1 MSKIISTDEA
11 PQAIGPYSQAVKS
24 GGLLFLSG
32 QIPLN
37 KQGEMN
43 DGDIEAKTRQV
54 FKNIEAILTA
64 ENLSLSHVIKVN
76 IYLVD
81 IANFDIVN
89 QVMSSL
95 FTAPY
100 PARAL
105 VEVSA
110 LPKASEVE
118 VEIVAEAP
126 ESN

>member
-11 PQAIGPYSQAVKS
+11 PQAIGPYSQAVRS

-54 FKNIEAILTA
+54 FKNIEAILAA

-81 IANFDIVN
+81 IANFVTVN

-95 FTAPY
+95 FAAPY

>member
-37 KQGEMN
+37 QEGEMTE
-43 DGDIEAKTRQV
+43 GGIEAKTRQV
-54 FKNIEAILTA
+54 FKNIEAILA
-64 ENLSLSHVIKVN
+64 SENLNLNHIIKVN
-76 IYLVD
+76 IYLID
-81 IANFDIVN
+81 ISNFDTVN
-89 QVMSSL
+89 KVMSSL
-95 FTAPY
+95 FSAPY

-105 VEVSA
+105 VQVSA

-118 VEIVAEAP
+118 VEVVAEAA

>member
-37 KQGEMN
+37 KEGEMN
-43 DGDIEAKTRQV
+43 NGDIEAKTRQV
-54 FKNIEAILTA
+54 FKNIEAILAA
-64 ENLSLSHVIKVN
+64 ENLNLSHIIKVN
-76 IYLVD
+76 VYLTD
-81 IANFDIVN
+81 ISDFDTVN
-89 QVMSSL
+89 QAMSSL
-95 FTAPY
+95 FSAPY

-105 VEVSA
+105 VQVSA

-118 VEIVAEAP
+118 VEVVAEAL

>member
-1 MSKIISTDEA
+1 MSKIITTDEA

-24 GGLLFLSG
+24 GRLLFLSG

-37 KQGEMN
+37 KEGEMN

-54 FKNIEAILTA
+54 FKNIEAILAA
-64 ENLSLSHVIKVN
+64 ENLNLNHIIKVN
-76 IYLVD
+76 IYLID
-81 IANFDIVN
+81 ISNFDIVN

-95 FTAPY
+95 FNAPY

-105 VEVSA
+105 VQVSA

-118 VEIVAEAP
+118 VEVVAEAP

>member
-11 PQAIGPYSQAVKS
+11 PQAIGPYSQAVRS

-37 KQGEMN
+37 KEGQMN
-43 DGDIEAKTRQV
+43 DGDFEAKTKQV
-54 FKNIEAILTA
+54 FENIEAILAA
-64 ENLSLSHVIKVN
+64 EKLGLNHIIKIN
-76 IYLVD
+76 IYLTD
-81 IANFDIVN
+81 ISNFDTVN

-95 FTAPY
+95 FSPPY

-105 VEVSA
+105 VQVSA
-110 LPKASEVE
+110 LPKGSEVE

-126 ESN
+126 EPK

>member
-1 MSKIISTDEA
+1 MSKIISTNEA

-37 KQGEMN
+37 QEGEMTE
-43 DGDIEAKTRQV
+43 GDIEAKTRQV
-54 FKNIEAILTA
+54 FKNIEAILAA
-64 ENLSLSHVIKVN
+64 ENLNLSHIIKVN
-76 IYLVD
+76 IYLTD
-81 IANFDIVN
+81 INNFDAVN

-95 FTAPY
+95 FSTPY

-105 VEVSA
+105 VQVSA

-118 VEIVAEAP
+118 VEVVAEAA

>member
-1 MSKIISTDEA
+1 MSKIISTNEA
-11 PQAIGPYSQAVKS
+11 PRAIGPYSQAVKS

-37 KQGEMN
+37 QEGEMAE
-43 DGDIEAKTRQV
+43 GDIEAKTRQV
-54 FKNIEAILTA
+54 FKNIEAILAT
-64 ENLSLSHVIKVN
+64 ENLNLSHIIKVN
-76 IYLVD
+76 IYLID
-81 IANFDIVN
+81 ISNFDTVN

-95 FTAPY
+95 FSAPY

-105 VEVSA
+105 VQVSA

-118 VEIVAEAP
+118 VEVVAETA

>member
-1 MSKIISTDEA
+1 
-11 PQAIGPYSQAVKS
+11 
-24 GGLLFLSG
+24 
-32 QIPLN
+32 
-37 KQGEMN
+37 MN
-43 DGDIEAKTRQV
+43 DGDIEAKTKQV
-54 FKNIEAILTA
+54 FKNIEAILAA
-64 ENLSLSHVIKVN
+64 ENLGLSHVIKVN

-81 IANFDIVN
+81 IANFDTVN

-105 VEVSA
+105 VQVAA

-118 VEIVAEAP
+118 VEVVAEAP